1 MMIGAVL
8 GVIIARPEIN
18 FEAYSGFKLVKANG
32 SVQFLF
38 PTLFIT
44 VACGAISGF
53 HSLVGSGTTS
63 KQIDKEKDAKLIGY
77 GGMLIE
83 CALAVVALITAAY
96 LTKEGYADTMA
107 NGGPTVVFANGVADF
122 MNKFG
127 IPVQAGYNFVILS
140 ISAFA
145 LTSLDTATRLA
156 RFIFQEFFEKNHG
169 EGKQSPL
176 TNMWV
181 STTITVVCGAALAL
195 KGYQLI
201 WPIFGSA
208 NQLLAALAL
217 LGVATWLKCTGK
229 KFGMLV
235 VPIIFMFAATLT
247 ALIIE
252 TKNYFVAAQT
262 NGGVGN
268 YIMTVLPIVLFI
280 LAIILAVLGIK
291 TLSSKD
297 DRITSRN

>member
-96 LTKEGYADTMA
+96 LTK
-107 NGGPTVVFANGVADF
+107 V
-122 MNKFG
+122 
-127 IPVQAGYNFVILS
+127 
-140 ISAFA
+140 
-145 LTSLDTATRLA
+145 
-156 RFIFQEFFEKNHG
+156 
-169 EGKQSPL
+169 
-176 TNMWV
+176 
-181 STTITVVCGAALAL
+181 
-195 KGYQLI
+195 
-201 WPIFGSA
+201 
-208 NQLLAALAL
+208 
-217 LGVATWLKCTGK
+217 
-229 KFGMLV
+229 
-235 VPIIFMFAATLT
+235 
-247 ALIIE
+247 
-252 TKNYFVAAQT
+252 
-262 NGGVGN
+262 
-268 YIMTVLPIVLFI
+268 
-280 LAIILAVLGIK
+280 
-291 TLSSKD
+291 
-297 DRITSRN
+297 